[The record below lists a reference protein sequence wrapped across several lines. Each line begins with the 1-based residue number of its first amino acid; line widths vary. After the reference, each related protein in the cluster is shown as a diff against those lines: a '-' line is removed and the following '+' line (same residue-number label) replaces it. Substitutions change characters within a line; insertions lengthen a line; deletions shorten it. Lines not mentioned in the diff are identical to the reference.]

1 MKFSRSFFPRPPG
14 LLETIRPLGFIFSV
28 SALSTLQLF
37 NITLESLMAEST
49 TNPDGSA
56 HSVPGPTPQDAL
68 SARVPAST
76 GSSQNGNAANQ
87 PTTGGSSLATSLVS
101 AQNAARTGTTSH
113 SPTANTSSQN
123 GGLGVAS
130 LPHGSLPRSSS
141 SPFGATTATTPL
153 LSSLAALPSHD
164 RALVD
169 QLAKALAAQIASQ
182 GNTATGGANGTG
194 SSTSQVAVPSLATKP
209 LFTFAAETHKASYE
223 RAVVIHPEIST
234 LAGYDIRPPLTLFSN
249 HALQELLANPASH
262 RTKYRTAKGNATL
275 INVGAFGREENL
287 GSEAWKECWK
297 NMLQWQKEV
306 SDVEVYERW
315 RNHFEVLSN
324 LSYFQDEFDAI
335 LAFDIAERTT
345 YFTTR
350 FSYVAEVWWT
360 RLTGVRQQVAA
371 KASRDELQKIK
382 ADLLQFAG
390 PIRTDRTSTVRH
402 QPYPSQPGTAFRRVC
417 LRCGRPN
424 EIASECTHSTTVH
437 GRPVI
442 TRYDPELKTLAAID
456 GDFDYC
462 FQFNFGGPA
471 RCGGNHSPRVRDE
484 CSVCG
489 GDDHHA
495 ASGNCPV

>member
-1 MKFSRSFFPRPPG
+1 
-14 LLETIRPLGFIFSV
+14 
-28 SALSTLQLF
+28 
-37 NITLESLMAEST
+37 MAEAT

-76 GSSQNGNAANQ
+76 GSAQNGNAANQ
-87 PTTGGSSLATSLVS
+87 PTTVGSPLATSLLS
-101 AQNAARTGTTSH
+101 SQNAAHTGTASH
-113 SPTANTSSQN
+113 SLSANTSSQN
-123 GGLGVAS
+123 GGLGLTS
-130 LPHGSLPRSSS
+130 PLYGSRPRSSS
-141 SPFGATTATTPL
+141 SPFTATTPL
-153 LSSLAALPSHD
+153 LSSLASLPSHD

-169 QLAKALAAQIASQ
+169 QLAKTLAAQIVSQ
-182 GNTATGGANGTG
+182 GNTATGGANGND
-194 SSTSQVAVPSLATKP
+194 SSTSHVAVSSLANKP
-209 LFTFAAETHKASYE
+209 LFTRAAETHKASYE
-223 RAVVIHPEIST
+223 CAVVIHPEIST

-275 INVGAFGREENL
+275 INVGAFGREEDL

-297 NMLQWQKEV
+297 NMLQWQKGV

-335 LAFDIAERTT
+335 RAFDIAERTT
-345 YFTTR
+345 YFTTC

-371 KASRDELQKIK
+371 KASKDELQKIR
-382 ADLLQFAG
+382 ADMLQFAG
-390 PIRTDRTSTVRH
+390 PVRTDRTSTVRH
-402 QPYPSQPGTAFRRVC
+402 QPYPSQPGATYRRVC

-442 TRYDPELKTLAAID
+442 TRYDPELKTLSAIN

-471 RCGGNHSPRVRDE
+471 RCGGNHSPHVRDE

-495 ASGNCPV
+495 ASGNCPA